1 MRGVII
7 SEYDN
12 TKREY
17 SDHCPDNDFSNT
29 EIKQSAAPEPFP
41 DDLRSGR
48 SGSDPYAVSDPY
60 PGSADTGNAVS
71 HDPSSFIDPS
81 DDDASSFS
89 GHDDP
94 FCSGDPFFSGFD
106 SHPDGSAPDDH
117 VPERPDPDF
126 PDPGYPESGYHD
138 PDCPE
143 PEYRDPCCPDSAY
156 PDPSLPDPSAL
167 PDSRSSGA
175 SASGS
180 DRSGLPEAGRS
191 GEPVVLKRTVL
202 RKKKKSTGKR
212 ILTGTLFILA
222 VCIVCVI
229 SGICGGIFY
238 AAMTENDIGAG
249 LVYHSDGSP
258 AILYQSVRTAE
269 SAGSVSDVASSVAD
283 SVVEIETEA
292 VITSSFMRQYISQGA
307 GSGVIISPDGYIV
320 TNHHVISDAQ
330 KIEVTLRN
338 GSSYQAVLVGS
349 DPENDI
355 AVLRII
361 VPPDV
366 TLSCAVLGDS
376 DRLIVGEPVV
386 AIGNPLGELG
396 GTVTDGIISALER
409 SIVIDGQEMTLIQT
423 NAAINPGNSGG
434 GLFSLYGELVGIV
447 NAKSSGSGIEGLGFV
462 IPVNKAK
469 PIISDLISY
478 GYVTGKTSLGIET
491 VDISDQMTAYMYR
504 LGETGVYV
512 TDVPAGSDG
521 AAAGLQPGDR
531 IVSVN
536 GMSVSSGTDVRTI
549 ISDCH
554 VGDNVTIAVSRN
566 GQRIA
571 LSCTLTE
578 YRPS

>member
-1 MRGVII
+1 M
-7 SEYDN
+7 
-12 TKREY
+12 
-17 SDHCPDNDFSNT
+17 
-29 EIKQSAAPEPFP
+29 Q
-41 DDLRSGR
+41 
-48 SGSDPYAVSDPY
+48 
-60 PGSADTGNAVS
+60 
-71 HDPSSFIDPS
+71 DPSP
-81 DDDASSFS
+81 
-89 GHDDP
+89 
-94 FCSGDPFFSGFD
+94 
-106 SHPDGSAPDDH
+106 
-117 VPERPDPDF
+117 
-126 PDPGYPESGYHD
+126 
-138 PDCPE
+138 
-143 PEYRDPCCPDSAY
+143 
-156 PDPSLPDPSAL
+156 L
-167 PDSRSSGA
+167 PDSGSSGA
-175 SASGS
+175 SASGP
-180 DRSGLPEAGRS
+180 DRSGLPGTGRS

-202 RKKKKSTGKR
+202 RKKKRSAGKR
-212 ILTGTLFILA
+212 VLTGALFILA
-222 VCIVCVI
+222 VCIICVV

-238 AAMTENDIGAG
+238 AAVSQDDGGAG
-249 LVYHSDGSP
+249 IVYSSDGSP

-269 SAGSVSDVASSVAD
+269 STGSVSDVASSVAD

-320 TNHHVISDAQ
+320 TNHHVISEAQ

-491 VDISDQMTAYMYR
+491 VDISDQMTAYMYH
-504 LGETGVYV
+504 LSETGVYV
-512 TDVPAGSDG
+512 ADVPAGSDG

-536 GMSVSSGTDVRTI
+536 GVSVSSGTDVRKI

-554 VGDNVTIAVSRN
+554 VGDNVTVTVSRN
-566 GQRIA
+566 GQRIS

-578 YRPS
+578 YRPSRTGRSMTDAVRDRVISQPSAGYLRPGLMIPVSALPDIGIFNYDVLM